1 MNQIPYDALPET
13 GLSLKQ
19 SVTIVLL
26 FSLEVIL
33 EGKFWGMYFMVTF
46 SKSKA
51 IQQFYIFICLISY
64 CATEVIVGNCDRMH
78 KQGFEWVT
86 LSRIFKVNINRKNT
100 ANFDSLKFLEY
111 S

>member
-33 EGKFWGMYFMVTF
+33 EGKF
-46 SKSKA
+46 
-51 IQQFYIFICLISY
+51 
-64 CATEVIVGNCDRMH
+64 
-78 KQGFEWVT
+78 
-86 LSRIFKVNINRKNT
+86 
-100 ANFDSLKFLEY
+100 
-111 S
+111 